1 MLITN
6 LGVFI
11 RPRKKRTPYTIF
23 RLEEPSLDGGSAQG
37 MLGSQK
43 VFKGHQTRRPCSYHS
58 DTHTSLYG
66 EEFLQ
71 YDGAILGLRT
81 TILRKANI

>member
-43 VFKGHQTRRPCSYHS
+43 VFKGHQT
-58 DTHTSLYG
+58 
-66 EEFLQ
+66 
-71 YDGAILGLRT
+71 
-81 TILRKANI
+81 